1 MDSTFRTDLSNMDA
15 AQATHIPVC
24 RTINCGRDA
33 PETDL
38 FCDRCREE
46 IDAVRDTAR
55 RRFVIFGVSGRKALL
70 DQAVERAA
78 GQARR

>member
-1 MDSTFRTDLSNMDA
+1 MESTFRTDPSTMDPT
-15 AQATHIPVC
+15 QATHIPVC

-33 PETDL
+33 PETDV

-55 RRFVIFGVSGRKALL
+55 RRFVIFGASGRKALL
-70 DQAVERAA
+70 GPGR
-78 GQARR
+78 

>member
-1 MDSTFRTDLSNMDA
+1 MDSTFRTDHSTMDLT
-15 AQATHIPVC
+15 QVTHVPVC

-33 PETDL
+33 PEIDI

-55 RRFVIFGVSGRKALL
+55 RRFVIFGASGRQALL
-70 DQAVERAA
+70 DSGR
-78 GQARR
+78 

>member
-1 MDSTFRTDLSNMDA
+1 MDSTFRTDRSTMDLT
-15 AQATHIPVC
+15 QVTHVPVC

-33 PETDL
+33 AEIDA

-55 RRFVIFGVSGRKALL
+55 RRFVIFGASGRKA
-70 DQAVERAA
+70 RA
-78 GQARR
+78 RST